1 LVIPSGRG
9 FPCVTLG
16 QSADSLRCVVGV
28 VPCANKSA
36 ILGMG
41 NEPTD
46 ETAFSNG
53 GSLIDLAE
61 GTEEREND
69 GTVRSPAR
77 S

>member
-1 LVIPSGRG
+1 MR
-9 FPCVTLG
+9 
-16 QSADSLRCVVGV
+16 
-28 VPCANKSA
+28 KSA

-46 ETAFSNG
+46 ETAFSKG
-53 GSLIDLAE
+53 ASLIDMAE

-77 S
+77 R

>member
-1 LVIPSGRG
+1 VRRNRANETTRAG
-9 FPCVTLG
+9 
-16 QSADSLRCVVGV
+16 DSLSEDPIGIAQTTRK
-28 VPCANKSA
+28 PA

-46 ETAFSNG
+46 ETAFSKG
-53 GSLIDLAE
+53 GSLTDLTE